1 MRVHFNELYSGHE
14 LNREEVVV
22 DMAGIVA
29 LGASSYD
36 DLESLEEKNKVKYA
50 NVSDTLSEQ
59 FEEFGTENMKQQAVN
74 PNNDVE
80 YRQLYL
86 F

>member
-1 MRVHFNELYSGHE
+1 MRVHFNELYSGHK

-22 DMAGIVA
+22 DMAGVVA
-29 LGASSYD
+29 LGASSFI
-36 DLESLEEKNKVKYA
+36 DLEALEKKGKVEYV
-50 NVSDTLSEQ
+50 NVSETLGEQ